1 MVLLDYANVPS
12 SAFRRGVV
20 DLVRRVLTVLPPE
33 ALPHGLRVVCRIY
46 GGWYEGRGLSKEAQE
61 LAGAIR
67 AAFPV
72 TVRLGPPAQGRA
84 VQVSAELAR
93 SLRIAPNHDLHHTF
107 RRRSA
112 PRGLVAHSLPF
123 TNCLRPR
130 RCPLEPVH
138 HLLDSGL
145 CPESSCEVGVSG
157 VFLRAEQKLVDTML
171 TADLIQI
178 SRPGPSHIVVVTS
191 DDDMWPGI
199 YTAVNQGAV
208 VHHIRPAPSVRH
220 WPYASAIPKG
230 YYEYSLARAA
240 S

>member
-12 SAFRRGVV
+12 SALRRGVA
-20 DLVRRVLTVLPPE
+20 DLVGRVLTVLPPE
-33 ALPHGLRVVCRIY
+33 ALPHGLRVVCRLY

-72 TVRLGPPAQGRA
+72 AVRLGPPAHGRA
-84 VQVSAELAR
+84 VQVSVELAR

-107 RRRSA
+107 RRRGA

-123 TNCLRPR
+123 VDCLRPR
-130 RCPLEPVH
+130 HCPLEPVH
-138 HLLDSGL
+138 HLLASGL
-145 CPESSCEVGVSG
+145 CPEPSCEIGVSG
-157 VFLRAEQKLVDTML
+157 VFRRAEQKLVDTML

-178 SRPGPSHIVVVTS
+178 SRPGSSHIVVVTN
-191 DDDMWPGI
+191 DDDIWPGI

-208 VHHIRPAPSVRH
+208 VHHIRPTPSVRH
-220 WPYASAIPKG
+220 WPYASAVPKG